1 MFRQMVSQ
9 IGCAVFVFA
18 TLLGCKKGTDSAAE
32 KTASQSA
39 ALGPLLLSPE
49 DVFQLKSAD
58 LVSGPVIT
66 GSILPERRAD
76 LRAEVSS
83 MVLQVLKENGD
94 SVKKG
99 EVLLRLDDT
108 SIKDAL
114 RSAEEAE
121 RASVQTLEQAER
133 QLQRLKTL
141 RASGM
146 TSTQS
151 LEDAEIRRNNAQSDL
166 VASRARVV
174 QARQQL
180 QHTTVRAPFAGVVSE
195 RRASNG
201 DTAPLGKELLKVID
215 PASMRFEGRV
225 SSDKVGQI
233 KVGQAVSFQVNGY
246 AGKNFG
252 GVIRR
257 IDPAANPV
265 TRQVEVLVAL
275 AQDNLPGV
283 AGLYA
288 EGVVTTQSR
297 QSVTLPESMLVRSG
311 EQVVVWQVLQ
321 NQLRKVQ
328 IKLGER
334 DPRMGEFEVLSGLKP
349 GDWVVRIPQITFKDG
364 EKVQLQSPA
373 KGPASP
379 ATTATPATTVQG
391 RN

>member
-1 MFRQMVSQ
+1 MFRQKFGQ
-9 IGCAVFVFA
+9 ICCVILVFA
-18 TLLGCKKGTDSAAE
+18 TLSGCKKSAGEANPNAASQRAELGPVLLAAE
-32 KTASQSA
+32 DLLTLKSA
-39 ALGPLLLSPE
+39 AL
-49 DVFQLKSAD
+49 A
-58 LVSGPVIT
+58 SGPVIT
-66 GSILPERRAD
+66 GSIMPERRAD

-83 MVLQVLKENGD
+83 VVLQVLKENGD

-121 RASVQTLEQAER
+121 RASMQTLEQAER

-180 QHTTVRAPFAGVVSE
+180 QHTTVRSPFAGIVSE
-195 RRASNG
+195 RKASKG

-233 KVGQAVSFQVNGY
+233 QVGQPVSFHINGY
-246 AGKNFG
+246 AGKNFSG
-252 GVIRR
+252 TVKR
-257 IDPAANPV
+257 IDPSANPV
-265 TRQVEVLVAL
+265 TRQVEVLVAFD
-275 AQDNLPGV
+275 QDQLPGV

-288 EGVVTTQSR
+288 EGVVTAQTR
-297 QSVTLPESMLVRSG
+297 HSVTVPESVLVRTG
-311 EQVVVWQVLQ
+311 EQVVAWQVRD

-328 IKLGER
+328 LKLGER
-334 DPRMGEFEVLSGLKP
+334 DPRMGEFEVLAGLKP
-349 GDWVVRIPQITFKDG
+349 GDMVVRTPQITFKDG
-364 EKVQLQSPA
+364 EKVQMLAAGKASS
-373 KGPASP
+373 GPATM
-379 ATTATPATTVQG
+379 AQG